1 MTGLGPGIAW
11 REPPRLTAGLQ
22 QDTTLRIV
30 FSNGMMT
37 QEKDAREAL
46 ESYIGNLRKNAGGM
60 FREG

>member
-1 MTGLGPGIAW
+1 
-11 REPPRLTAGLQ
+11 LTAGLQ